1 MKRCPACRRVYPDEA
16 LKFCA
21 KDGATLVNDDSA
33 DAATLNLSSEVGAEG
48 ATRILR
54 GDDARAATQV
64 LDVHLTEGAT
74 TGRLTTG
81 RLKPTDG
88 AKSGGSR
95 RGIVVVLLA
104 LLVAGAAAAGFY
116 FYRHASD
123 TEVAIESIAVLPFAN
138 QSQDQETEYLSD
150 GLTESII
157 NSLAQLP
164 NLRVVP
170 RSSVFRYKGQET
182 DPLAAGRQ
190 LGVRAVLV
198 GRVLQRADGLQVS
211 AELVDVREN
220 KQIWGDRFNRK
231 LSDLLPLQQ
240 EISRRISE
248 RLKLSLTSEDE
259 RRVAR
264 NYTADTEAYQL
275 YLRGRYHWN
284 KRTAED
290 LKTATGLFQKAID
303 KDANYALAYAGLADT
318 YNILSS
324 YGVAPPRE
332 AYPKGKAAAERA
344 LAIDDTLA
352 EAHTALAVSLSAH
365 DWNWRD
371 AEGEFKRAIEL
382 NPNYSTAHYFYS
394 YSLLTP
400 QGRHEEAVA
409 EMKRAQEL
417 EPLSLIINTN
427 LGWALNYAGRYG
439 EAEEHLRRTLEL
451 EPNFGPIHAR
461 LADALT
467 GAGRHE
473 EAIREAVLARER
485 RGSSATGSLMASL
498 GYAYAAGGKRAEA
511 KRMLA
516 EIKTISAQSYVSAF
530 WTAKIH
536 AALGEKEEA
545 FKYLQRAYEDRD
557 FLLPRIKV
565 EPGFQDMRSDPRF
578 ADFVR
583 KVNLQP

>member
-1 MKRCPACRRVYPDEA
+1 MKRCPVCRRVYSDEA

-21 KDGATLVNDDSA
+21 KDGATLAPADSA
-33 DAATLNLSSEVGAEG
+33 DPTTLTPASVRDEDATS
-48 ATRILR
+48 TKI
-54 GDDARAATQV
+54 
-64 LDVHLTEGAT
+64 LDVHATDASARASTIHLPEGAT

-81 RLKPTDG
+81 RLKPTVG
-88 AKSGGSR
+88 AKTAGGGR
-95 RGIVVVLLA
+95 RLAIVLA
-104 LLVAGAAAAGFY
+104 LLASVAAAVGFY
-116 FYRHASD
+116 FYRHASN

-170 RSSVFRYKGQET
+170 RSSVFRYKGQQT
-182 DPLAAGRQ
+182 DPLVAGRQ

-198 GRVLQRADGLQVS
+198 GRVLQRADGLLVS
-211 AELVDVREN
+211 AELVDVRDN

-248 RLKLSLTSEDE
+248 RLKLSLTGEDE

-275 YLRGRYHWN
+275 YLRGRYYWN

-303 KDANYALAYAGLADT
+303 KDPDYALAYAGLADT
-318 YNILSS
+318 YNVFSS

-332 AYPKGKAAAERA
+332 AYPKGKAAAESA

-352 EAHTALAVSLSAH
+352 EAHTALGVSLSAH
-365 DWNWRD
+365 DWNWSA
-371 AEGEFKRAIEL
+371 AEDELKRAIEL

-394 YSLLTP
+394 YSVLTP

-427 LGWALNYAGRYG
+427 LGWALIYAGRYK
-439 EAEEHLRRTLEL
+439 EAEEQLRRTLEL
-451 EPNFGPIHAR
+451 EPNFAPIHAR

-511 KRMLA
+511 KRTLA
-516 EIKTISAQSYVSAF
+516 EIKTISAHSYVSAF
-530 WTAKIH
+530 WVAKIY

-545 FKYLQRAYEDRD
+545 FKWLQRAYEERD
-557 FLLPRIKV
+557 FILPRIKV
-565 EPGFQDMRSDPRF
+565 EPGFDKIKSDPRF

-583 KVNLQP
+583 KVNLSP